1 MDNGDYANRMKILI
15 TINDYS
21 QLTGAEMYVYELARE
36 LVLLKHDVTISARR
50 VGGLIKIKSEQV
62 GIKTVTFGDLDYSQ
76 KFDLIHLNTPNSSL
90 YISIR
95 FKGTPMVYSSHSE
108 YHVEKPQIEYSNPDI
123 KKYIAIRDSIRDKW
137 QFPNCVVIP
146 NPIDFSRFNTNYT
159 PVNNKRPLV
168 LFPATFDPLR
178 VNAIKH
184 LADYCKRKEM
194 SLLFCGI
201 RNVNG
206 YEYDYLEPLLDEYTK
221 HVEPIWRIDSLI
233 KQCDYVAGIEVGRT
247 TLEGWACGKKGIIYY
262 LDYDK
267 AFREH
272 TNIKKMEILD
282 PPSDIGKYNSE
293 VVVKQIEEI
302 YKNAIG

>member
-1 MDNGDYANRMKILI
+1 MKILI

-50 VGGLIKIKSEQV
+50 VGGLIKVKSEQV
-62 GIKTVTFGDLDYSQ
+62 GCKVISFGDLDYSQ
-76 KFDLIHLNTPNSSL
+76 KFDIIHLNTPNSSL
-90 YISIR
+90 YISMR

-108 YHVEKPQIEYSNPDI
+108 FHVEKPQIEYSNTDV
-123 KKYIAIRDSIRDKW
+123 KKYIAIRESIRDKW
-137 QFPNCVVIP
+137 QFPDCVVIP
-146 NPIDFSRFNTNYT
+146 NPIDFRRFNTDCPT
-159 PVNNKRPLV
+159 LNNKLPLV

-178 VNAIKH
+178 INAIRH
-184 LADYCKRKEM
+184 LVVYCKNHEM
-194 SLLFCGI
+194 NLLFCGI
-201 RNVNG
+201 RMVNG
-206 YEYDYLEPLLDEYTK
+206 YEYDYLHTLLNEYVK
-221 HVEPIWRIDSLI
+221 HIEPIWRIDSLI

-267 AFREH
+267 AFRED

-282 PPSDIGKYNSE
+282 PPSDIGKYDSR
-293 VVVKQIEEI
+293 VIAKQIEKVYQE
-302 YKNAIG
+302 AIGK